1 MKRFKSGFTM
11 SELII
16 VLVIIG
22 VLGYITFN
30 KLFGA
35 KTKQEIENAVKA
47 DLEVITNAADK
58 FRLNTRDGR
67 YTGLTMSKIAGS
79 FPNNM
84 KQMNETGALG
94 TIAGT
99 HEWAGS
105 ISFGEMCRYAVSSNN
120 GDSDRTFN
128 IVMNCKPAVTNL
140 GWNDSE
146 AALTEQVFWE
156 FVNRKYG
163 YSAGKGLVQPGNAAD
178 ALESIAP
185 SATGVSALY
194 NINLAADVPPTTGDK
209 NGIAFATDLRGF

>member
-1 MKRFKSGFTM
+1 MRKFRSGFTM

-35 KTKQEIENAVKA
+35 KTKQEIENAIKA

-58 FRLNTRDGR
+58 FRLNNRDGR
-67 YTGLTMSKIAGS
+67 YTGLTVSKIAGN

-84 KQMNETGALG
+84 KQMNQTGEIG
-94 TIAGT
+94 NGAGS
-99 HEWAGS
+99 HEWVGS
-105 ISFGEMCRYAVSSNN
+105 VSFGEMCRYAVSSNTT
-120 GDSDRTFN
+120 DSNRTFN
-128 IVMNCKPAVTNL
+128 IVMNCGPAVTEL
-140 GWNDSE
+140 SWNDSE

-163 YSAGKGLVQPGNAAD
+163 YSDNKGLVQPVT
-178 ALESIAP
+178 SINDIDTL
-185 SATGVSALY
+185 STL
-194 NINLAADVPPTTGDK
+194 NLSDDTAPTTADNDGR
-209 NGIAFATDLRGF
+209 IVATDLRGF

>member
-35 KTKQEIENAVKA
+35 KTKQEIENSIKA

-58 FRLNTRDGR
+58 FKLNTRDGR

-84 KQMNETGALG
+84 KQMNETGTIG

-99 HEWAGS
+99 
-105 ISFGEMCRYAVSSNN
+105 
-120 GDSDRTFN
+120 
-128 IVMNCKPAVTNL
+128 
-140 GWNDSE
+140 
-146 AALTEQVFWE
+146 
-156 FVNRKYG
+156 
-163 YSAGKGLVQPGNAAD
+163 
-178 ALESIAP
+178 
-185 SATGVSALY
+185 
-194 NINLAADVPPTTGDK
+194 
-209 NGIAFATDLRGF
+209 

>member
-1 MKRFKSGFTM
+1 MKKFRSGFTM

-35 KTKQEIENAVKA
+35 KTKQEIENAIKA

-84 KQMNETGALG
+84 KQMNASG
-94 TIAGT
+94 TIGNIAGT
-99 HEWAGS
+99 HEWVGS
-105 ISFGEMCRYAVSSNN
+105 ISFGEMCRYAVSSNTN
-120 GDSDRTFN
+120 DNDKTFN
-128 IVMNCKPAVTNL
+128 VVMNCNPAVTDL
-140 GWNDSE
+140 GWNESE

-178 ALESIAP
+178 ALANIAP
-185 SATGVSALY
+185 TALGISALS
-194 NINLAADVPPTTGDK
+194 NSNLGADVAPTTGDK
-209 NGIAFATDLRGF
+209 NGIIFATDLRGF